1 MHTVLLVDDD
11 VQVLELNMKYLKMN
25 GYQVQTA
32 MNATSAL
39 KIVQKASPDCIVLDV
54 MMPDMNGFTACRE
67 LRKYVDIPIIFLTGR
82 TSEEDKIKGLM
93 LGADDYIVKPYSLKE
108 LAARI
113 LVNIRRYKASSA
125 LATTISYPPL
135 SLDLSLHKAYF
146 HEEEIPL
153 SNREFQLL
161 YYLVNRKN
169 EPVTFQEIGEKV
181 WGVYSEED
189 RRSIMVNVS
198 RLRKKLEGYAGL
210 ENMIETVW
218 SKGYKFSYR

>member
-11 VQVLELNMKYLKMN
+11 VQVLELNVKYLKKN
-25 GYQVQTA
+25 SYHVQAA
-32 MNATSAL
+32 MNAATAL
-39 KIVQKASPDCIVLDV
+39 KIVQKSSPDCIVLDV

-67 LRKYVDIPIIFLTGR
+67 LRKYVDVPIIFLTGR

-93 LGADDYIVKPYSLKE
+93 LGADDYMVKPYSLKE
-108 LAARI
+108 LSARI
-113 LVNIRRYKASSA
+113 LVNIRRYKASSISI
-125 LATTISYPPL
+125 TTISYPPL
-135 SLDLSLHKAYF
+135 LLDLSLHKAFF
-146 HEEEIPL
+146 HDEEIPL

-169 EPVTFQEIGEKV
+169 ELVTFQEIGEKV
-181 WGVYSEED
+181 WGFYSDED

-198 RLRKKLEGYAGL
+198 RLRKKLGGYSGL

-218 SKGYKFSYR
+218 SKGYKFRYR